1 MIPTDHNRITPYFLF
16 IVICFTIFYLIFSM
30 QIAMHFFR
38 GKDFYI
44 YDRQK
49 FLDQEIFDLKV
60 KKQFWTNK
68 IITAKEDSIIISLNL
83 QDSTLTMDLEGIEL
97 RRCRIYQYELNNRL
111 ARKKREGTLLSLTTA
126 PFILEREKATIPK
139 QPVILHEVEVG
150 SPVLADLSF
159 LNRSFD
165 STNVILDFTFTKDL
179 HIRFEERHFIW
190 PEIYPTILPPDRI
203 YLVQYSYYIVI
214 QMDARDLRALYRAL
228 PMDAMM
234 ILCP

>member
-49 FLDQEIFDLKV
+49 FLDQEIFDLQV

-83 QDSTLTMDLEGIEL
+83 QDSTLSMDLEGIE
-97 RRCRIYQYELNNRL
+97 
-111 ARKKREGTLLSLTTA
+111 
-126 PFILEREKATIPK
+126 
-139 QPVILHEVEVG
+139 
-150 SPVLADLSF
+150 
-159 LNRSFD
+159 
-165 STNVILDFTFTKDL
+165 
-179 HIRFEERHFIW
+179 
-190 PEIYPTILPPDRI
+190 
-203 YLVQYSYYIVI
+203 
-214 QMDARDLRALYRAL
+214 
-228 PMDAMM
+228 
-234 ILCP
+234 